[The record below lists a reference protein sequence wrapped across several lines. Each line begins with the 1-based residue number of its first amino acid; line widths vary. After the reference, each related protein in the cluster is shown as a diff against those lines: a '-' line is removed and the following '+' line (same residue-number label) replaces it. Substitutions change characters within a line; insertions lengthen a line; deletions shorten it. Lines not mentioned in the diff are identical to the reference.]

1 MDKKPYLSICIPA
14 NGRIEYLRNTL
25 NSIYNEKNLFECDQD
40 DFEVIVSDNNSS
52 KSLEVLSK
60 EFRYSNFKYFY
71 TECEGF
77 MNSYFALTYGNGCFI
92 KLHNSQEIFN
102 PGALSMLIG
111 NIKRNV
117 DKKPLMF
124 FTSGLLQKGTIREY
138 DNFNEFNYNL
148 SYLSSWSNGISI
160 WKEDFDL
167 IAHSVSLNMLFPHTS
182 IFFTQHYKNQF
193 VINDQH
199 LFTTQF
205 IKKRGG
211 HNKFHAFTIE
221 YPSLIEKAHN
231 KGCIKLETK
240 NKIFNDIL
248 YNYLPLLF
256 FNVKIA
262 KRETFSSEGFQ
273 DDIKVYFPKW
283 SYCLVLFFSF
293 FIPIKIIWRKI
304 KIKYL
309 LRSKF

>member
-1 MDKKPYLSICIPA
+1 MQNIPVISICIPA
-14 NGRIEYLRNTL
+14 NGRIEYVRNTL
-25 NSIYNEKNLFECDQD
+25 NSIYSEKNLFECDQN

-52 KSLEVLSK
+52 KSLEILLK

-77 MNSYFALTYGNGCFI
+77 MNSYFALTYGNGYFI

-102 PGALSMLIG
+102 PGALLTLIS
-111 NIKRNV
+111 NV
-117 DKKPLMF
+117 KSNLTKKPLMF
-124 FTSGLLQKGTIREY
+124 FTAGLLKKGTICEY

-167 IAHSVSLNMLFPHTS
+167 IDASASLNTLFPHTS
-182 IFFTQHYKNQF
+182 IFFTQHYKNGF
-193 VINDQH
+193 VINDQN

-221 YPSLIEKAHN
+221 YPSLIENACN
-231 KGCIKLETK
+231 KGYIKLDTK
-240 NKIFNDIL
+240 NKIFKDIL

-273 DDIKVYFPKW
+273 NDIKVYFPKW
-283 SYCLVLFFSF
+283 SYWLVLVFSF
-293 FIPIKIIWRKI
+293 LFP
-304 KIKYL
+304 
-309 LRSKF
+309 